1 MSSRVLRWGFEGLGS
16 FSCVASDKVK
26 VFIRSLDLSW
36 RLVKPESF
44 SSESKR
50 YWLPVELLGL
60 FFQMVLTL
68 CGPIVSILSADVDYV

>member
-1 MSSRVLRWGFEGLGS
+1 M
-16 FSCVASDKVK
+16 ASDKVK

-36 RLVKPESF
+36 HLIKPESS

-60 FFQMVLTL
+60 FFQMVLTV
-68 CGPIVSILSADVDYV
+68 CGSIASVLSADVDYV